1 LLLPSRDFIAGLVV
15 AADSFGH
22 VVIGICDGDL
32 GQVMRLRW
40 RLGFIGTAGSEEG
53 FELFVSG
60 GGLIVRHDLLARRFN
75 GIFGET
81 E

>member
-1 LLLPSRDFIAGLVV
+1 MLLPSRDFIAGLVV

-32 GQVMRLRW
+32 GEVRGL
-40 RLGFIGTAGSEEG
+40 RLGFGGAAGGEEG

-60 GGLIVRHDLLARRFN
+60 GGLVDKHLLLAQTVL
-75 GIFGET
+75 GGFGEVR
-81 E
+81 